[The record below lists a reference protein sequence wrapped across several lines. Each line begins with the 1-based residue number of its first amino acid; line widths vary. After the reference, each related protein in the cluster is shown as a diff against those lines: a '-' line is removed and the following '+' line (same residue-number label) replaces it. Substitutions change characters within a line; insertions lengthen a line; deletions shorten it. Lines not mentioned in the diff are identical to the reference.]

1 MLYLVYLVN
10 SLNSAIRLRKSSVII
25 TKFNSLTLA
34 ILKILQKLNII
45 ESFLNLTVFELLI
58 FTNSL
63 I

>member
-45 ESFLNLTVFELLI
+45 ESFLINLMF
-58 FTNSL
+58 
-63 I
+63 

>member
-1 MLYLVYLVN
+1 MLYLVYLVK

-45 ESFLNLTVFELLI
+45 ESFLINPD
-58 FTNSL
+58 FT
-63 I
+63 